1 MGLFEKRRFRNFLVW
16 CQDFSEED
24 PKTWKDL
31 SPTSTMDEVYK
42 KFGLDEN
49 TSDFVG
55 HALALY
61 RDDSYRTKPCAET
74 VKRIKLY
81 SESLAR

>member
-1 MGLFEKRRFRNFLVW
+1 MGLFEKRRFKNFLVW
-16 CQDFSEED
+16 TQDFTEED

-55 HALALY
+55 HALALH
-61 RDDSYRTKPCAET
+61 RDDSYRSGAHEICKQTQVP
-74 VKRIKLY
+74 
-81 SESLAR
+81 